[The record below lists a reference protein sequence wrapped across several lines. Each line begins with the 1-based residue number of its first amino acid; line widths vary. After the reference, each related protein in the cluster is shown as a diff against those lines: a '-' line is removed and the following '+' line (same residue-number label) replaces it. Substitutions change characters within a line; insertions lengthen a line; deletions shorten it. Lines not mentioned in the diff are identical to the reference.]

1 MGLQTLLFKRNSNIE
16 VDMRELASERENLM
30 SFLRTHFRLHSTL
43 SDSGLAVNRE
53 DTSPQELTRMV
64 TKFVYHKN
72 LNTTHFVAQDNNTIK
87 ISKFKHQKEK
97 KKNKNPLTAS
107 TIKHG
112 W

>member
-1 MGLQTLLFKRNSNIE
+1 LLFKRNSNIE
-16 VDMRELASERENLM
+16 VDMREMANERENLM

-43 SDSGLAVNRE
+43 SDSGLAINRE
-53 DTSPQELTRMV
+53 DTSPQDLMRMV

-72 LNTTHFVAQDNNTIK
+72 LNGTHWVALENNTIK
-87 ISKFKHQKEK
+87 INKFKHQKEK
-97 KKNKNPLTAS
+97 KKNKNAVTAS